1 MNRKEIKR
9 NARIS
14 LKKGYFKN
22 VIFIFI
28 CTILLSGGFTFTTRN
43 ILEINTNESVTEIL
57 INKDKLSNSE
67 IIDELLNKGIIDKEK
82 DEQRETKYTDGVLAI
97 FFNEIT
103 SSGSLT
109 FGILNGINKLV
120 FEEKVSVGILIIT
133 GNIIIFLISILF
145 IKVFEINKN
154 RYFLEQR
161 RYTNTKIEKIF
172 FSYKID
178 RTIHLSYILFIKN
191 LKEFLWTFTIIGLP
205 IKHYEYKMI
214 PYILAENP
222 NIKMS
227 DAFSLSKELTDGIKW
242 ELFKLDLSLIGWT
255 LLSSITL
262 NLTAIFYSN
271 VYIECIYAENYMNI
285 RNKRKR
291 DLTKKE
297 LLNDELLNIT
307 ERKEEPYPDEK
318 FSIQPNKNK
327 KWYKLDYNKNYS
339 LKTYILF
346 FISFAFIGWFWEVF
360 YHFINHGT
368 FVNRGTMHGP
378 WLPIYG
384 WGGVLILFLLKKFR
398 NNPMKLF
405 ITSTILC
412 GIIEYGTAWYL
423 ETFNNLKYWDYTGY
437 FLNLHGRICLE
448 GLLLFGIG
456 GCAFVYILAPL
467 LDNLYKKIKPKIKTI
482 LCIILLTIFIIDF
495 IYSSYVPNT
504 GKGISSEYKQKT

>member
-9 NARIS
+9 NARTN
-14 LKKGYFKN
+14 LKNGYFKN
-22 VIFIFI
+22 VIFVFL
-28 CTILLSGGFTFTTRN
+28 CTIILSGGFTYTTRS
-43 ILEINTNESVTEIL
+43 ILEIDTANEAVTEIL
-57 INKDKLSNSE
+57 VNKDKLSNSE
-67 IIDELLNKGIIDKEK
+67 IIDELIYKGILEIDTNEEKES
-82 DEQRETKYTDGVLAI
+82 KYTSGVLAV

-103 SSGSLT
+103 RSGSFT

-133 GNIIIFLISILF
+133 GNLIVFLISILF

-161 RYTNTKIEKIF
+161 RYKETKIEKIL

-191 LKEFLWTFTIIGLP
+191 LKEFLWMFTIIGFP
-205 IKHYEYKMI
+205 IKHYEYSMI

-222 NIKMS
+222 NIKMK
-227 DAFSLSKELTDGIKW
+227 DAFTISKELTNGEKW
-242 ELFKLDLSLIGWT
+242 NLFKLDLSLIGWT
-255 LLSSITL
+255 LLSS
-262 NLTAIFYSN
+262 LTFKLSGIFYSN
-271 VYIECIYAENYMNI
+271 VYNECIYAENYMTL
-285 RNKRKR
+285 RNSKKC
-291 DLTKKE
+291 TKKE
-297 LLNDELLNIT
+297 LLNDKYLNI
-307 ERKEEPYPDEK
+307 KEIKEGSYPDEK
-318 FSIQPNKNK
+318 FTIQPSKNK
-327 KWYKLDYNKNYS
+327 KWYKLDYNKNYNVQ
-339 LKTYILF
+339 TYILF
-346 FISFAFIGWFWEVF
+346 FLSFAIIGWLWEVF

-384 WGGVLILFLLKKFR
+384 WGGILILILLKKFR
-398 NNPMKLF
+398 DSPMKLF
-405 ITSTILC
+405 ISSCILC
-412 GIIEYGTAWYL
+412 GIIEYITAWYL

-456 GCAFVYILAPL
+456 GCGFVYLLAPL
-467 LDNLYKKIKPKIKTI
+467 LDNFYKKIKLKIRTV
-482 LCIILLTIFIIDF
+482 LCIILLSLFIIDF

-504 GKGISSEYKQKT
+504 GKGISSEYKQEKN